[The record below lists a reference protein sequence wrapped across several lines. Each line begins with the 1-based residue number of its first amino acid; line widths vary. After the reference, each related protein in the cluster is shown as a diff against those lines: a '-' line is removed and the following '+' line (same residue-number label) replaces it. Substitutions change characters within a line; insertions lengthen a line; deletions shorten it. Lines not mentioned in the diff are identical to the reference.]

1 MIISLI
7 VAMDERGGIGL
18 NNRVPWHIPADLKR
32 FKALTMGHHLV
43 VGRKTYESI
52 GRALP
57 GRTMIIITR
66 SVDYRAEGCL
76 VVSSLPGALR
86 LAKERGETEAFIGG
100 GGSIYAQALPQADR
114 IYLTRVHTEVEADVF
129 FPQWDEKDWRILHQ
143 EVLGEAE
150 GGGLASS
157 FMVYE
162 RVTTDGSGLSNHP
175 GA

>member
-1 MIISLI
+1 MIVSLI

-18 NNRVPWHIPADLKR
+18 NNQVPWHLPADLKR
-32 FKALTMGHHLV
+32 FKALTMGHHLI

-52 GRALP
+52 GRPLP

-66 SVDYRAEGCL
+66 SKKYRAEGCF
-76 VVSSLPGALR
+76 VVSSLDQALY

-100 GGSIYAQALPQADR
+100 GGSIYAQALRHADR
-114 IYLTRVHTEVEADVF
+114 IYLTRVHTDVEADVF
-129 FPQWDEKDWRILHQ
+129 FPTWDMAEWRIIHQ
-143 EVLGEAE
+143 EELTAAE

-162 RVTTDGSGLSNHP
+162 REMADKL
-175 GA
+175 